1 MKQSEALASSG
12 RTIIVEAVLTFFLM
26 TSVFASGILNK
37 NGNLAG
43 VAIGLVLTMDIIM
56 GGALTGA
63 SMNPARTLGPALVL
77 NWLKGDSMSYVWL
90 YFVGP
95 FLGSAV
101 GAILYD
107 RVFSKKD

>member
-1 MKQSEALASSG
+1 L
-12 RTIIVEAVLTFFLM
+12 LM

-56 GGALTGA
+56 GGALTGG

-77 NWLKGDSMSYVWL
+77 NLLKGDSMSYVWL

-95 FLGSAV
+95 FLGAAV
-101 GAILYD
+101 GALLYD
-107 RVFSKKD
+107 RVFSAKD